1 MSLPL
6 AFATNLETIPAR
18 IPYLHAHDARV
29 RQWRERLGGR
39 RCLRIGL
46 MWSGRQAPLIAERDI
61 ELRRLAP
68 LLRLDA
74 EFISLQTEVSASD
87 LPVLQ
92 TLGLARHAE
101 ILQDFA
107 DSAALVMNLDL
118 VISVDTAMAHL
129 AGALGKPVWILNR
142 HAACWRWLQERADSP
157 WYPTARLFRQKSPGD
172 WDGVIGEVVEALK
185 TFTSNSPFSPTEAA
199 AVISARPVKHE
210 SRQQAI
216 G

>member
-1 MSLPL
+1 MGWW
-6 AFATNLETIPAR
+6 
-18 IPYLHAHDARV
+18 
-29 RQWRERLGGR
+29 QR
-39 RCLRIGL
+39 RRGLRIGL
-46 MWSGRQAPLIAERDI
+46 VWSGRRAPLIAERDI

-74 EFISLQTEVSASD
+74 QFISLQTEVSAYDSA
-87 LPVLQ
+87 VLQ
-92 TLGLARHAE
+92 TLGLARHGE
-101 ILQDFA
+101 TLQDFA
-107 DSAALVMNLDL
+107 DSAALVSNLDL

-142 HAACWRWLQERADSP
+142 HAACWRWLEDRADSP
-157 WYPTARLFRQKSPGD
+157 WYPTARLFRQKRPGD
-172 WDGVIGEVVEALK
+172 WDGVIGEVVEALQ
-185 TFTSNSPFSPTEAA
+185 TFTANSPSAPDEAA